1 MTIVTNEDIADLR
14 RLIDRIGLARAMT
27 SLAFICLANAERA
40 LTVNDSEDGRYWSN
54 AGHKVMDTVDSLRRQ
69 Q

>member
-27 SLAFICLANAERA
+27 SLAFICLANSERA